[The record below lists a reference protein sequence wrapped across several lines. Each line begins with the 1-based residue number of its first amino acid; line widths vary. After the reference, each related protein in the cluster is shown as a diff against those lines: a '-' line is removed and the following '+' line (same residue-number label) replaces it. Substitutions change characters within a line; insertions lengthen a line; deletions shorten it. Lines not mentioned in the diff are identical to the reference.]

1 MKKISLIAILVFI
14 VTLLFPSNV
23 FAQNKAK
30 TTIKLP
36 VFMSGEIQTVDKP
49 IDGDLMIAGGQIKIN
64 SNIGGNVYVGG
75 GQIEIGGVINGNLL
89 VAGGT
94 ITISGKV
101 LKNVI
106 VGGGQIIIDNKAD
119 IGGYVLAGGRKV
131 DLLGNFAGP
140 VKIGARDLMVGEKAV
155 INGNL
160 EADVVSADVAQTS
173 KIVGEKKIQIHEIK
187 QSEKQTNLL
196 YKFALGRAIF
206 SFLSKL
212 VLVLILVKLF
222 GQKIINIDTK
232 KSFWSNL
239 GWGLIVLVVTPFLML
254 MLLITVIG
262 IPLSGIILS
271 LYLLFLTLSGIV
283 TSIIVGNYVSQK
295 GYIKTKN
302 LYFQGFIGL
311 LLLTLLGLIP
321 FVGGLVKIIILLF
334 GLGIIFNGL
343 KKYFLIK

>member
-1 MKKISLIAILVFI
+1 MKKISLIAIFVFVI
-14 VTLLFPSNV
+14 TFLFPANVLAQAKPKVTL
-23 FAQNKAK
+23 
-30 TTIKLP
+30 KLP
-36 VFMSGEIQTVDKP
+36 VFMAGDVQTIDKP
-49 IDGDLMIAGGQIKIN
+49 IEGDLMVAGGQIKIN
-64 SNIGGNVYVGG
+64 TNISGDVYVGG
-75 GQIEIGGVINGNLL
+75 GQIEIEGVIDGNLI
-89 VAGGT
+89 VGGGN

-106 VGGGQIIIDNKAD
+106 VGGGQVIIDNSAD
-119 IGGYVLAGGRKV
+119 IGGYVLAGGGKV
-131 DLLGNFAGP
+131 DLLGSFAGP
-140 VKIGARDLMVGEKAV
+140 VKVGARELLIGGKAV

-160 EADVVSADVAQTS
+160 EADVTSADVSPTS

-187 QSEKQTNLL
+187 QSEKRVVMRRQFG
-196 YKFALGRAIF
+196 YGKEIF

-212 VLVLILVKLF
+212 VLVLVLVKLL
-222 GQKIINIDTK
+222 GEKIINFYTK
-232 KSFWSNL
+232 KSFWSNM

-254 MLLITVIG
+254 MLLVTVIG

-295 GYIKTKN
+295 GYIKTEN

-321 FVGGLVKIIILLF
+321 FVGGLVKLIVLLF
-334 GLGIIFNGL
+334 GLGFIFSGL
-343 KKYFLIK
+343 KNYFSKK